1 MIWNFI
7 FCGVFI
13 GLSRKTNLETFSV
26 TNNPSDKTNLIKKSH
41 RKNTFNVLNLVSL
54 SLALI
59 LTYPLFYSDKI
70 TREANIKRDANLA
83 VKAAQ
88 TFPESI
94 MRYNRLGV
102 DLFESGLYDLS
113 LEIGRSA
120 VKFNPNSYQTWILIL
135 VNPSATMQERLLAK
149 EQLMKIDPYNRLI
162 AEYVIQK

>member
-1 MIWNFI
+1 M
-7 FCGVFI
+7 
-13 GLSRKTNLETFSV
+13 SRKINLETFSV
-26 TNNPSDKTNLIKKSH
+26 TNHSGNTNNLIKKPAQ
-41 RKNTFNVLNLVSL
+41 KNTFNLLNLVSL

-70 TREANIKRDANLA
+70 SREANIKRDANLA
-83 VKAAQ
+83 VKAAK

-94 MRYNRLGV
+94 VRYNRLGA

-135 VNPSATMQERLLAK
+135 VNPSATVQERLIAK
-149 EQLMKIDPYNRLI
+149 EQLMNIDPYNKLI
-162 AEYVIQK
+162 SEYVIQK

>member
-1 MIWNFI
+1 M
-7 FCGVFI
+7 
-13 GLSRKTNLETFSV
+13 
-26 TNNPSDKTNLIKKSH
+26 
-41 RKNTFNVLNLVSL
+41 

-70 TREANIKRDANLA
+70 SREANIKRDANLA
-83 VKAAQ
+83 VKAAK

-94 MRYNRLGV
+94 MRYNRLGA

-135 VNPSATMQERLLAK
+135 VNPSATVQERLIAK
-149 EQLMKIDPYNRLI
+149 EQLMNIDPYNKLI
-162 AEYVIQK
+162 SEYVIQK